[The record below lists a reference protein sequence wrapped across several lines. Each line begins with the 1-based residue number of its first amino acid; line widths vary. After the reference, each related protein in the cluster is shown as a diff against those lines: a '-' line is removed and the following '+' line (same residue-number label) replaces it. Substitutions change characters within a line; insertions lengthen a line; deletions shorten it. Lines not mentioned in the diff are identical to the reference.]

1 MMKEYKTPQ
10 IDTVNCDTVTLLS
23 GSELDLELDM
33 GEDD

>member
-1 MMKEYKTPQ
+1 MKEYKTPQ

-23 GSELDLELDM
+23 GSELDLDM